1 MRKIKEVLAAG
12 MTPTVNNNRGRIMMA
27 IFAGLLLQIGIIG
40 YSQTVTMTVKNESLE
55 KVFMEIQKQT
65 GYGFAYKTEI
75 LKKGKAV
82 DIDVKQASLENV
94 LAICFKDQPL
104 SYTIVDRVIVIS
116 KKEENTGSKIID
128 KAPDE
133 TVKVNGKMHFLVET
147 TVHETSLKDV
157 TVTFLQDWV
166 QRPVMRKIS

>member
-12 MTPTVNNNRGRIMMA
+12 MIPTIKNNYGRIMIA
-27 IFAGLLLQIGIIG
+27 VFAGLLLQIGIIG

-55 KVFMEIQKQT
+55 KVFLEIQKQT

-82 DIDVKQASLENV
+82 DIDVKQASLEDV
-94 LAICFKDQPL
+94 LAICMKDQPL

-116 KKEENTGSKIID
+116 KKEENIDFMYGVRNVKYKTSNVKCKIGESRYNI
-128 KAPDE
+128 
-133 TVKVNGKMHFLVET
+133 VFLN
-147 TVHETSLKDV
+147 DRM
-157 TVTFLQDWV
+157 LQFY
-166 QRPVMRKIS
+166 I